1 MGGGSSQW
9 ICQWVVTVKCSKT
22 PFQLNLKIRKP
33 FRLLAYKQIIENTLQ
48 ESKEILIDDKG
59 ISETQKTKGQDS
71 ESDDPPKKSVE
82 ISEGGTEA
90 KTVLPLS
97 NLKSSANT
105 AENYSSVNWKSG
117 LLTSET
123 EKAV

>member
-48 ESKEILIDDKG
+48 ESKEILIDDKV
-59 ISETQKTKGQDS
+59 IQFQKPFLCCSQVHYICFIK
-71 ESDDPPKKSVE
+71 P
-82 ISEGGTEA
+82 
-90 KTVLPLS
+90 
-97 NLKSSANT
+97 
-105 AENYSSVNWKSG
+105 
-117 LLTSET
+117 
-123 EKAV
+123 